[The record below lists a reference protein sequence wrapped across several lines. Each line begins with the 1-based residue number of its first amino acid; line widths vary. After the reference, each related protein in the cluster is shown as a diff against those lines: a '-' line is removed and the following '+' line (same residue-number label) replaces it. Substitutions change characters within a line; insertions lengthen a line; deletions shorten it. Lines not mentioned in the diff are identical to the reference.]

1 MKSHAAVASHP
12 LHAMLIPFPFA
23 FLVGT
28 VVFDAIG
35 LFGGLPTFW
44 LVGHYMLAAGIL
56 TALAA
61 AIPGIIDYA
70 TTVPPRSSAKKRAAT
85 HGLTNI
91 TAVVL
96 FAAAWFSRSSSEPTV
111 TPLLLEAV
119 AAAALSSGAWMGGTL
134 VYRNQIGVD
143 HRYAR
148 AGKWREATISVPK
161 GDFVTVADAEELK
174 PGQMKLLHLNARR
187 WVVARTAGVDG
198 ATGVAGAE
206 HAAAAA
212 GAAGMTAAAGGE
224 LTASEF
230 AVFDDRCPHRG
241 GSLADGCLV
250 DGTVQCPWHGSQF
263 EVKTGRVVAGPA
275 KDGIATCEV
284 RIDGGNVKLRA

>member
-23 FLVGT
+23 FLVGA
-28 VVFDAIG
+28 VAFDAIG
-35 LFGGLPTFW
+35 LFAGLPTFW
-44 LVGHYMLAAGIL
+44 LVGHYMLAAGII

-61 AIPGIIDYA
+61 AVPGIIDYA

-85 HGLTNI
+85 HGLTNSF
-91 TAVVL
+91 AVAL
-96 FAAAWFSRSSSEPTV
+96 FATAWFNRTASEPDLMALV
-111 TPLLLEAV
+111 LEVAGAAV
-119 AAAALSSGAWMGGTL
+119 LSSGAWMGGTL

-148 AGKWREATISVPK
+148 AGKWREATISVPA

-174 PGQMKLLHLNARR
+174 PGQMKLLHLNGRR
-187 WVVARTAGVDG
+187 WVVART
-198 ATGVAGAE
+198 GVAAD
-206 HAAAAA
+206 AAAS
-212 GAAGMTAAAGGE
+212 E
-224 LTASEF
+224 LTSDAF
-230 AVFDDRCPHRG
+230 AVFEDRCPHRG

>member
-1 MKSHAAVASHP
+1 MKSHAAVSSHP

-23 FLVGT
+23 FLVGA
-28 VVFDAIG
+28 VFFDAIG
-35 LFGGLPTFW
+35 LLGRLPTFW
-44 LVGHYMLAAGIL
+44 LVGHYLLAAGIV
-56 TALAA
+56 TALVA

-85 HGLTNI
+85 HGLTNSF
-91 TAVVL
+91 AVAL
-96 FAAAWFSRSSSEPTV
+96 FAIAWFNRSMSEPV
-111 TPLLLEAV
+111 LMVLVLEA
-119 AAAALSSGAWMGGTL
+119 AGAAALSSGAWMGGTL

-148 AGKWREATISVPK
+148 AGKWRESTISVPK

-187 WVVARTAGVDG
+187 WVVARTAG
-198 ATGVAGAE
+198 AEGVG
-206 HAAAAA
+206 A
-212 GAAGMTAAAGGE
+212 GAAGE
-224 LTASEF
+224 LAASEF

-263 EVKTGRVVAGPA
+263 DVRTGSVVAGPA
-275 KDGIATCEV
+275 KDNIATCEV
-284 RIDGGNVKLRA
+284 RIDAGNVKLRA

>member
-1 MKSHAAVASHP
+1 MKSHAAVSNHP

-23 FLVGT
+23 FLVGA
-28 VVFDAIG
+28 VCFDAIG
-35 LFGGLPTFW
+35 LLGGLPTFW
-44 LVGHYMLAAGIL
+44 LVGHYVLAAGIV

-85 HGLTNI
+85 HGLTNSF
-91 TAVVL
+91 AVAL
-96 FAAAWFSRSSSEPTV
+96 FATAWFSRSLNEPDLMV
-111 TPLLLEAV
+111 LVLEA
-119 AAAALSSGAWMGGTL
+119 AGAAALSSGAWMGGTL

-161 GDFVTVADAEELK
+161 GDFVTVADADELK

-187 WVVARTAGVDG
+187 WVVARTADG
-198 ATGVAGAE
+198 QS
-206 HAAAAA
+206 AA
-212 GAAGMTAAAGGE
+212 GAAASGAAVYGAAGAG
-224 LTASEF
+224 AAGVGSEADGSMF
-230 AVFDDRCPHRG
+230 AVFDDHCPHRG

-263 EVKTGRVVAGPA
+263 DVKTGRVVAGPA
-275 KDGIATCEV
+275 KDNIATCEI
-284 RIDGGNVKLRA
+284 RIDAGNVKLRA

>member
-1 MKSHAAVASHP
+1 MKSHAAVSSHP

-28 VVFDAIG
+28 VFFDAIG
-35 LFGGLPTFW
+35 VLLGLPTFW
-44 LVGHYMLAAGIL
+44 LVGHYLLAAGIV
-56 TALAA
+56 TALVA

-85 HGLTNI
+85 HGLTNSL
-91 TAVVL
+91 AVAL
-96 FAAAWFSRSSSEPTV
+96 FATAWFSRTMAEPDLMV
-111 TPLLLEAV
+111 LVLEA
-119 AAAALSSGAWMGGTL
+119 AGAAALSSGAWMGGTL

-148 AGKWREATISVPK
+148 AGKWRESTISVPK
-161 GDFVTVADAEELK
+161 GDFVTVADADELK
-174 PGQMKLLHLNARR
+174 AGQMKLLHLNARR
-187 WVVARTAGVDG
+187 WVVARTAGVESG
-198 ATGVAGAE
+198 GGESAGAQS
-206 HAAAAA
+206 A
-212 GAAGMTAAAGGE
+212 GAQLAGAD
-224 LTASEF
+224 SEF

-275 KDGIATCEV
+275 KENIATCEV
-284 RIDGGNVKLRA
+284 RIDAGNVMLRA

>member
-1 MKSHAAVASHP
+1 MKSHAAVSSHP

-28 VVFDAIG
+28 VFFDAIG
-35 LFGGLPTFW
+35 FLGSLPTFW
-44 LVGHYMLAAGIL
+44 LVGHYLLAAGIVTGL
-56 TALAA
+56 VA

-85 HGLTNI
+85 HGLTNSFAI
-91 TAVVL
+91 AL
-96 FAAAWFSRSSSEPTV
+96 FATAWFSRSLSEPDLMV
-111 TPLLLEAV
+111 LVLEA
-119 AAAALSSGAWMGGTL
+119 AGAAALSSGAWMGGTL

-148 AGKWREATISVPK
+148 AGKWRESTISVPK
-161 GDFVTVADAEELK
+161 GDFVTVADVEELK

-187 WVVARTAGVDG
+187 WVVARTAGVEVVEG
-198 ATGVAGAE
+198 
-206 HAAAAA
+206 AAAA
-212 GAAGMTAAAGGE
+212 GEMD
-224 LTASEF
+224 ASAF

-275 KDGIATCEV
+275 KDNIATCEV
-284 RIDGGNVKLRA
+284 RIDAGNVKLRA

>member
-12 LHAMLIPFPFA
+12 LHAMLIPFPFGL
-23 FLVGT
+23 LVGS
-28 VVFDAIG
+28 VAFDAIG
-35 LFGGLPTFW
+35 LVGHLPTFW
-44 LVGHYMLAAGIL
+44 LVGYYMLAAGII
-56 TALAA
+56 TALVA

-85 HGLTNI
+85 HGLTNSF
-91 TAVVL
+91 AVAL
-96 FAAAWFSRSSSEPTV
+96 FATAWFTRSSA
-111 TPLLLEAV
+111 TPDLMALMLEVGGAAV
-119 AAAALSSGAWMGGTL
+119 LSSGAWMGGTL

-148 AGKWREATISVPK
+148 AGKWREATLSVAE

-174 PGQMKLLHLNARR
+174 PGQMKLLHLNGSR
-187 WVVARTAGVDG
+187 WVVARIG
-198 ATGVAGAE
+198 ADSG
-206 HAAAAA
+206 AA
-212 GAAGMTAAAGGE
+212 GA
-224 LTASEF
+224 LTRESF
-230 AVFDDRCPHRG
+230 AVFEDHCPHRG

-275 KDGIATCEV
+275 KENIATCEV

>member
-12 LHAMLIPFPFA
+12 LHAMMIPFPFA

-28 VVFDAIG
+28 VFFDAIG
-35 LFGGLPTFW
+35 FFGNLPTFW
-44 LVGHYMLAAGIL
+44 LVGHYTLAAGIV

-61 AIPGIIDYA
+61 AIPGIVDYA
-70 TTVPPRSSAKKRAAT
+70 NTVPPRSSAKKRAAT

-96 FAAAWFSRSSSEPTV
+96 FAVAWFSRSSSDPALI
-111 TPLLLEAV
+111 PLVLEAA
-119 AAAALSSGAWMGGTL
+119 AAAALSAGAWMGGTL

-148 AGKWREATISVPK
+148 AGKWREATIAVPK

-187 WVVARTAGVDG
+187 WVVARTPGVGGVDSL
-198 ATGVAGAE
+198 ADAGRE
-206 HAAAAA
+206 
-212 GAAGMTAAAGGE
+212 GERE

-230 AVFDDRCPHRG
+230 AVFDDHCPHRG

-275 KDGIATCEV
+275 KDNIATCEV
-284 RIDGGNVKLRA
+284 RIDAGNVKLRA

>member
-23 FLVGT
+23 FLVGS
-28 VVFDAIG
+28 VFFDAIG
-35 LFGGLPTFW
+35 LLGKLPAFW
-44 LVGHYMLAAGIL
+44 LVGHYMLAAGIVM
-56 TALAA
+56 ALVA

-85 HGLTNI
+85 HGLTNSF
-91 TAVVL
+91 AVAL
-96 FAAAWFSRSSSEPTV
+96 FATAWFTRSGGDPDLMAFV
-111 TPLLLEAV
+111 LEVAGAAV
-119 AAAALSSGAWMGGTL
+119 LSSGAWMGGTL

-148 AGKWREATISVPK
+148 AGKWREATISVPA
-161 GDFVTVADAEELK
+161 GDFVTIADVEELK
-174 PGQMKLLHLNARR
+174 PGQMKLLHFNGRR
-187 WVVARTAGVDG
+187 LVVARTGN
-198 ATGVAGAE
+198 
-206 HAAAAA
+206 
-212 GAAGMTAAAGGE
+212 GE
-224 LTASEF
+224 VTSDAF
-230 AVFDDRCPHRG
+230 AVFEDHCSHRG

-263 EVKTGRVVAGPA
+263 DVKTGRVIAGPA
-275 KDGIATCEV
+275 RDDIATCEV

>member
-23 FLVGT
+23 FLVGA
-28 VVFDAIG
+28 VFFDALG
-35 LFGGLPTFW
+35 LFGGWPTFW
-44 LVGHYMLAAGIL
+44 LVGHYMLAAGIV

-85 HGLTNI
+85 HGLTNSF
-91 TAVVL
+91 AVVL
-96 FAAAWFSRSSSEPTV
+96 FAVAWFSRTSAQPDLM
-111 TPLLLEAV
+111 PLVLEVAGAAV
-119 AAAALSSGAWMGGTL
+119 LSSGAWMGGTL

-148 AGKWREATISVPK
+148 AGKWREATISVPA

-174 PGQMKLLHLNARR
+174 PGQMKLLHLNGRR
-187 WVVARTAGVDG
+187 WVVARTGLSD
-198 ATGVAGAE
+198 
-206 HAAAAA
+206 AAP
-212 GAAGMTAAAGGE
+212 GGE
-224 LTASEF
+224 LTAAAF
-230 AVFDDRCPHRG
+230 AVFEDRCTHRG
-241 GSLADGCLV
+241 ASLADGCLI

-263 EVKTGRVVAGPA
+263 DVRTGRVVAGPA
-275 KDGIATCEV
+275 KDDIATCEV

>member
-1 MKSHAAVASHP
+1 MKSHAAVSSHP

-23 FLVGT
+23 FLVGA
-28 VVFDAIG
+28 VFFDAIG
-35 LFGGLPTFW
+35 LLGGLPTFW
-44 LVGHYMLAAGIL
+44 LVGHYLLAAGII

-85 HGLTNI
+85 HGLTNSF
-91 TAVVL
+91 AVAL
-96 FAAAWFSRSSSEPTV
+96 FATAWFSRSLSEPDLMV
-111 TPLLLEAV
+111 LVLEA
-119 AAAALSSGAWMGGTL
+119 AGAAALSSGAWMGGTL

-148 AGKWREATISVPK
+148 AGKWRESTISVPQ
-161 GDFVTVADAEELK
+161 GDFVTVADADELK
-174 PGQMKLLHLNARR
+174 PGQMKLLHLNGRR
-187 WVVARTAGVDG
+187 WVVARTADGEMAGAGTAGTAGVTAIAGAGSDLDG
-198 ATGVAGAE
+198 AT
-206 HAAAAA
+206 
-212 GAAGMTAAAGGE
+212 
-224 LTASEF
+224 F
-230 AVFDDRCPHRG
+230 AVFDDHCPHRG

-275 KDGIATCEV
+275 KDNIATCEV
-284 RIDGGNVKLRA
+284 RIDAGNVKLRA